1 LGPEYDTDS
10 GSGRTDKKD
19 KGDYVE
25 SAKVMTV
32 ADADTDVTYYDYD
45 ANFGVVMNE
54 NDLERVSMSLN
65 VFASDRNK
73 LECLIRLV

>member
-1 LGPEYDTDS
+1 LGPEYDTDRGS
-10 GSGRTDKKD
+10 GSTDNKD

-32 ADADTDVTYYDYD
+32 ADADTDVHYYDYD
-45 ANFGVVMNE
+45 SNFGVVMNE

-73 LECLIRLV
+73 LECLNRLV